1 MEEYINV
8 YRELIKVLEERFNH
22 YKEGVKRL
30 DEAWISYRNA
40 VNDLKREW
48 DSEYPLIESRV
59 NQLRNGIEG
68 LKKQIE
74 EVEVKREIGLID
86 DESYNKLINEL
97 NNAMGELSKM
107 YDEARGLL
115 NELESG
121 LMNHWIRSIDVSAI
135 SQDTVENL
143 TKNLDEAKANGQ
155 ISEETYNRL
164 KRDLNLLIKALQ
176 AYSLLLKS

>member
-1 MEEYINV
+1 MEEYVNV

-30 DEAWISYRNA
+30 DEAWASYRNA
-40 VNDLKREW
+40 VNDLKKEW

-59 NQLRNGIEG
+59 NQLRNGIDG
-68 LKKQIE
+68 LRKQIE

-86 DESYNKLINEL
+86 DESYNKLITEL
-97 NNAMGELSKM
+97 NNAMSELSKM
-107 YDEARGLL
+107 YDEAKGLL

-121 LMNHWIRSIDVSAI
+121 LMNHWIRSIDVSVV

-143 TKNLDEAKANGQ
+143 AKNLEEAKANGQ

>member
-30 DEAWISYRNA
+30 EEAWVSYRNA

-68 LKKQIE
+68 LKRQIE
-74 EVEVKREIGLID
+74 EAEVKREIGLID

-107 YDEARGLL
+107 YDEAKGLL

-121 LMNHWIRSIDVSAI
+121 LMNHWIRSIDVSAV

-143 TKNLDEAKANGQ
+143 AKNLEEAKANGQ

-176 AYSLLLKS
+176 AYSLLLKG

>member
-121 LMNHWIRSIDVSAI
+121 LMNHWIRSIDVSAV

>member
-1 MEEYINV
+1 MEEYVNV

-30 DEAWISYRNA
+30 DEAWVSYRNA
-40 VNDLKREW
+40 VNELKREW

-59 NQLRNGIEG
+59 NQLKNGIEG
-68 LKKQIE
+68 LRKQIE
-74 EVEVKREIGLID
+74 ETEVKREIGLID
-86 DESYNKLINEL
+86 DESYSRLINEL
-97 NNAMGELSKM
+97 NNAVNELSKM
-107 YDEARGLL
+107 YDEAKGLL

-121 LMNHWIRSIDVSAI
+121 LMNHWIRSIDVSTV

-143 TKNLDEAKANGQ
+143 VKNLEDAKANGQ

>member
-22 YKEGVKRL
+22 YRDGVKRL
-30 DEAWISYRNA
+30 DEAWVSYRNA

-68 LKKQIE
+68 LRKQIE
-74 EVEVKREIGLID
+74 EAEVKREIGLID
-86 DESYNKLINEL
+86 EDSYNKLINEL
-97 NNAMGELSKM
+97 NNAMSELSKM
-107 YDEARGLL
+107 YDEAKELL
-115 NELESG
+115 NELENG
-121 LMNHWIRSIDVSAI
+121 LMNHWIRSIDVSTV

-143 TKNLDEAKANGQ
+143 VKNLEEARASGQ

-164 KRDLNLLIKALQ
+164 KRDLNLLTKALQ